1 MEASDSYVS
10 QYGSRTQME
19 KMMNFMHLKPSTV
32 NEVGA
37 EIQNTEEL
45 DMEMLDLIEFDRA
58 YPMA

>member
-1 MEASDSYVS
+1 MEPSDSYVS

-32 NEVGA
+32 IEVGA
-37 EIQNTEEL
+37 ELQNTEEL

>member
-1 MEASDSYVS
+1 
-10 QYGSRTQME
+10 ME

-32 NEVGA
+32 IEVGA
-37 EIQNTEEL
+37 ELQNTEEL